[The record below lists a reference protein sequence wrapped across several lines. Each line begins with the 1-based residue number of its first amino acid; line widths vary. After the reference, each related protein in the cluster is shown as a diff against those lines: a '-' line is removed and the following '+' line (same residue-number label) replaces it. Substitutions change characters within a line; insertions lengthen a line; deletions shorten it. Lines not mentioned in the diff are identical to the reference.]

1 MTKYKS
7 ILTHQRLGI
16 EVGIDDANK
25 AHLIK
30 IFGKVVGPT
39 GGGGGGDTPSDLN
52 IENGAGNGSIMQK
65 RQNPYN
71 NTITGA
77 NGFAFG
83 AMNRISGNESAGLGS
98 INIVSGLG
106 CIGIGD
112 TNTVAGTNNYAIG
125 HNNNISSSDRNNLA
139 IGYDNQVP
147 QGDNNVLLG
156 NGLVGANSSN
166 FFLGIGKYNHVPD
179 AIKDNVLFTLG
190 NGTDANNKANLAY
203 GTNDGK
209 LYIKG
214 VGGYNGTN
222 SGDENLKDLATVISE
237 GGGES
242 NIEIKVLE
250 DADSRADWSGIF
262 GYSYGYSVSV
272 SFANWLKDAAKSTTK
287 PYILYFG
294 HINDK
299 TSAYRFQYF
308 VSYNTYTIK
317 FYYFGSSTTGL
328 DTCTVKGTIVDHTI
342 ATVTSISVTLA
353 S

>member
-39 GGGGGGDTPSDLN
+39 GGGGGGDTPSDVN
-52 IENGAGNGSIMQK
+52 IENGAGDGSIMQK
-65 RQNPYN
+65 RPSPYN
-71 NTITGA
+71 NTVTGA

-98 INIVSGLG
+98 INKVSGLG
-106 CIGIGD
+106 SIGIGD
-112 TNTVAGTNNYAIG
+112 TNTIAGTNSYAIG
-125 HNNNISSSDRNNLA
+125 HNNDLPSSDRNNLA

-147 QGDNNVLLG
+147 QGANNVLLG
-156 NGLVGANSSN
+156 KGLIGANSSN
-166 FFLGIGKYNHVPD
+166 FFLGLGKYNHVPD

-190 NGTDANNKANLAY
+190 CGTDANNKANLAY

-222 SGDENLKDLATVISE
+222 GGQSGVKDLATVINE
-237 GGGES
+237 ALQ
-242 NIEIKVLE
+242 NI
-250 DADSRADWSGIF
+250 
-262 GYSYGYSVSV
+262 
-272 SFANWLKDAAKSTTK
+272 NAA
-287 PYILYFG
+287 
-294 HINDK
+294 
-299 TSAYRFQYF
+299 
-308 VSYNTYTIK
+308 V
-317 FYYFGSSTTGL
+317 
-328 DTCTVKGTIVDHTI
+328 
-342 ATVTSISVTLA
+342 
-353 S
+353 